1 MAPIV
6 QDCASLASSR
16 RNIGRDKSQRG
27 WIVNRV
33 NELLQV
39 NQALRERLSR
49 LCEASFRINESLDF
63 NVVLQEVIDNAR
75 YLTNARYGVI
85 STMDDGGGLDA
96 VLTSGTTEEEHRQI
110 IEHPDGRSIF
120 EHFSKIPGPLR
131 VDSYFEYA
139 TSAGLDGW
147 LPMKV
152 WSGLAAPIRN
162 QGNSVGTVYLGHD
175 REGKEFTKED
185 EETLVMFASHAAMVI
200 ANARRYRVEQRART
214 DLETLISTSPV
225 GVAVFDA
232 RTGATV
238 STNREWMRIID
249 TLLAP
254 EEPSENLRETLTI
267 RRADG
272 RELRLADVSMEQL
285 LRAGEKVRAEEMVL
299 SVPDGRSVT
308 LLMNGSP
315 ILSEGGEVESLIVTM
330 QDMTPLKEGERLRA
344 EFLAMVSHELR
355 TPLATVRGSVSALL
369 DEFSDMHPAEMRQFH
384 RIILEQTD
392 RMRALIADLLD
403 VARIETGTLPVSP
416 QPTDLAI
423 LLGEAGNA
431 FRIGGHR
438 HNLRI
443 DIPQDLP
450 WVMGDKS
457 RIVQVLGNL
466 LANAARHS
474 PESSTISVS
483 ATPGDLQVSVSV
495 SDEGG
500 GITAESLPHLFRKFS
515 RIETEEQGGDTGLG
529 LAVCKGIV
537 EAHGGRI
544 WAESDG
550 PGLGARFTFTLP
562 TVEEAGFVSPEPSR
576 QLSTPSARRPARE
589 QLRILA
595 VDDDDQALRYIRD
608 ALVKS
613 GYAVIATVDPE
624 DVPRLVEEEKPHLV
638 LLDLMLPGVDGID
651 LMKEIVSAGDV
662 PVIFVSAYGQDQ
674 LVAKAFE
681 MGADDYVVK
690 PFSPTELVARIRAA
704 LRRRTT
710 SEPSIPYVVGDLTI
724 DYAERLVTLGGSP
737 VDLTAIQYRLLVEL
751 SVNAGRVLTYEHLL
765 RRVWGSDGDADVRPM
780 RTAISAIRGKLG
792 DDARNPTYIFT
803 KLRVGYSMPKADMP

>member
-1 MAPIV
+1 MN
-6 QDCASLASSR
+6 QEND
-16 RNIGRDKSQRG
+16 
-27 WIVNRV
+27 
-33 NELLQV
+33 LLQE

-49 LCEASFRINESLDF
+49 LSEASVHINESLDF

-85 STMDDGGGLDA
+85 ASTNDVGGLGS
-96 VLTSGTTEEEHRQI
+96 VLTSGTTEDEHRQLV
-110 IEHPDGRSIF
+110 ELPGGTRIF
-120 EHFSKIPGPLR
+120 DHFSKIPGPLR
-131 VDSYFEYA
+131 VDNYPAFAESV
-139 TSAGLDGW
+139 GLDGW
-147 LPMKV
+147 LPMTV
-152 WSGLAAPIRN
+152 TAGLAAPIRHH
-162 QGNSVGTVYLGHD
+162 GELVGIIWLGRSED
-175 REGKEFTKED
+175 DKEFSEED
-185 EETLVMFASHAAMVI
+185 EETLAMFAAQAAMVI
-200 ANARRYRVEQRART
+200 SISSRYRDEQRSRI
-214 DLETLISTSPV
+214 DLETLIGTTPV
-225 GVAVFDA
+225 GVGVFDA

-238 STNREWMRIID
+238 STNREWMRILD
-249 TLLAP
+249 MLLAP
-254 EEPSENLRETLTI
+254 EEPPETLQEALII

-272 RELRLADVSMEQL
+272 RELSLSNVSMDEL
-285 LRAGEKVRAEEMVL
+285 MRAGERVRAEEMLL
-299 SVPDGRSVT
+299 SVPSGRNVSV
-308 LLMNGSP
+308 LMNGSP
-315 ILSEGGEVESLIVTM
+315 ILSEDGGVESLIVTM
-330 QDMTPLKEGERLRA
+330 QDMTPLKEVERLRA
-344 EFLAMVSHELR
+344 DFLAMVSHELR

-384 RIILEQTD
+384 SIILEQTD

-403 VARIETGTLPVSP
+403 VARIETGILPVSP
-416 QPTDLAI
+416 QPTDVAVLI
-423 LLGEAGNA
+423 GEAGNA

-438 HNLRI
+438 HNLNI
-443 DIPQDLP
+443 DIPPDLP

-457 RIVQVLGNL
+457 RIIQVLGNL
-466 LANAARHS
+466 LSNAARHS
-474 PESSTISVS
+474 PVSSTIRVS
-483 ATPGDLQVSVSV
+483 AAPGNLQVSVSV
-495 SDEGG
+495 SDEGR
-500 GITAESLPHLFRKFS
+500 GIPAESLPHLFRKFS

-544 WAESDG
+544 WGESDG

-562 TVEEAGFVSPEPSR
+562 TVEGAGFVSPEPSQ
-576 QLSTPSARRPARE
+576 QLSTASARRSARE

-613 GYAVIATVDPE
+613 GYAVIATGDPE
-624 DVPRLVEEEKPHLV
+624 DVLRLVEEESPHVV

-651 LMKEIVSAGDV
+651 LMKEIVSTRDV

-704 LRRRTT
+704 VRRRTT
-710 SEPSIPYVVGDLTI
+710 SEPSAPYMVGDLTI

-751 SVNAGRVLTYEHLL
+751 SANAGRVLTYEHLL
-765 RRVWGSDGDADVRPM
+765 RRVWGTSGDADVRPM

-792 DDARNPTYIFT
+792 DDAENPTYILT

>member
-1 MAPIV
+1 MN
-6 QDCASLASSR
+6 QEND
-16 RNIGRDKSQRG
+16 
-27 WIVNRV
+27 
-33 NELLQV
+33 LLRE

-49 LCEASFRINESLDF
+49 LSEASVHINESLDF

-85 STMDDGGGLDA
+85 ASTNEVGDLDSI
-96 VLTSGTTEEEHRQI
+96 LTSGTTEDEHRQLV
-110 IEHPDGRSIF
+110 ELPGGTRIF
-120 EHFSKIPGPLR
+120 DHFSKIPGSLR
-131 VDSYFEYA
+131 VDNYA
-139 TSAGLDGW
+139 EFAESVGLDGW
-147 LPMKV
+147 LPMTV
-152 WSGLAAPIRN
+152 ISGLAAPIRHH
-162 QGNSVGTVYLGHD
+162 GELVGIIWLG
-175 REGKEFTKED
+175 RSAEENEFSEED
-185 EETLVMFASHAAMVI
+185 EETLTMFAAQAAMVI
-200 ANARRYRVEQRART
+200 SISSRYRDEQRSRI
-214 DLETLISTSPV
+214 DLETLIGTTPV
-225 GVAVFDA
+225 GVGVFDA

-249 TLLAP
+249 MLLAP
-254 EEPSENLRETLTI
+254 EEPPETLQETLII

-272 RELRLADVSMEQL
+272 RELSLSNVSMDEL
-285 LRAGEKVRAEEMVL
+285 MRAGERVRAEEMVL
-299 SVPDGRSVT
+299 SGPSGRNVT
-308 LLMNGSP
+308 VLMNGSP
-315 ILSEGGEVESLIVTM
+315 ILSEDGGVESLIVTM
-330 QDMTPLKEGERLRA
+330 QDMTPLKEVERLRA

-384 RIILEQTD
+384 SIILEQTD

-403 VARIETGTLPVSP
+403 VARIETGILPVSL
-416 QPTDLAI
+416 QPTDVAVLI
-423 LLGEAGNA
+423 GEAGNA
-431 FRIGGHR
+431 FRIGGYR
-438 HNLRI
+438 HNLNI
-443 DIPQDLP
+443 DVPPDLP

-457 RIVQVLGNL
+457 RIIQVLGNL
-466 LANAARHS
+466 LSNAARHS
-474 PESSTISVS
+474 PVSSTIRVS
-483 ATPGDLQVSVSV
+483 AAPGNLQVSVSV
-495 SDEGG
+495 SDEGR
-500 GITAESLPHLFRKFS
+500 GIPAESLPHLFRKFS

-544 WAESDG
+544 WGESDG

-562 TVEEAGFVSPEPSR
+562 TVEGAGFVSPEPSQ
-576 QLSTPSARRPARE
+576 QLSTPSARRSARE

-613 GYAVIATVDPE
+613 GYAVIATGDPE
-624 DVPRLVEEEKPHLV
+624 DVLRLVEEESPHVV

-651 LMKEIVSAGDV
+651 LMKEIASTRDV

-704 LRRRTT
+704 VRRRTT
-710 SEPSIPYVVGDLTI
+710 SEPSAPYVVGDLTI
-724 DYAERLVTLGGSP
+724 DYTERLVTLGGNP

-751 SVNAGRVLTYEHLL
+751 SANAGRVLTYEHLL
-765 RRVWGSDGDADVRPM
+765 RRVWGSSGDADVRPM

-792 DDARNPTYIFT
+792 DDADDPTYILT

>member
-1 MAPIV
+1 M
-6 QDCASLASSR
+6 DREDDLLR
-16 RNIGRDKSQRG
+16 E
-27 WIVNRV
+27 NR
-33 NELLQV
+33 
-39 NQALRERLSR
+39 ALRERLSR
-49 LCEASFRINESLDF
+49 LSEASVHINESLDF

-85 STMDDGGGLDA
+85 ASMNEVGGLDS
-96 VLTSGTTEEEHRQI
+96 VLTTGTTEDEDRQLV
-110 IEHPDGRSIF
+110 EMPGGTRIF
-120 EHFSKIPGPLR
+120 DHFIKIPGPLV
-131 VDSYFEYA
+131 VDNYFEYA
-139 TSAGLDGW
+139 ESVGLDGR
-147 LPMKV
+147 LPMTV
-152 WSGLAAPIRN
+152 FAGMAAPIRHR
-162 QGNSVGTVYLGHD
+162 GEPVGIIWLGHG
-175 REGKEFTKED
+175 REGKEFSEED
-185 EETLVMFASHAAMVI
+185 VETLVMFASQAAMVI
-200 ANARRYRVEQRART
+200 SNARRYRDEIRSRA
-214 DLETLISTSPV
+214 DLETLISTTPV
-225 GVAVFDA
+225 GVGVFDA
-232 RTGATV
+232 RTGAPV

-249 TLLAP
+249 ALLAP
-254 EEPSENLRETLTI
+254 DEPPESLRENLTI

-272 RELRLADVSMEQL
+272 REICLADVAMDQL
-285 LRAGEKVRAEEMVL
+285 LTAGEAVRAEEMVF
-299 SVPDGRSVT
+299 SVPSGRSVT
-308 LLMNGSP
+308 VMLNGNP
-315 ILSEGGEVESLIVTM
+315 IRSKDGEVESLIVTM
-330 QDMTPLKEGERLRA
+330 QDMTPLKEVERLRA

-416 QPTDLAI
+416 QPTDLSVLI
-423 LLGEAGNA
+423 GEAGNA
-431 FRIGGHR
+431 FRIGGNR
-438 HNLRI
+438 HSLSI
-443 DIPQDLP
+443 DIPPDLP

-457 RIVQVLGNL
+457 RIIQVLGNL

-474 PESSTISVS
+474 PDSSTIAVS

-495 SDEGG
+495 SDEGR
-500 GITAESLPHLFRKFS
+500 GIPAESLPHLFRKFS
-515 RIETEEQGGDTGLG
+515 KIETEGQAGDTGLG

-562 TVEEAGFVSPEPSR
+562 TVEEAGFVSPAPSH
-576 QLSTPSARRPARE
+576 QLSTPSARRSTAE

-613 GYAVIATVDPE
+613 GYTVFATGDPGE
-624 DVPRLVEEEKPHLV
+624 VLRLVEEEKPHVV

-651 LMKEIVSAGDV
+651 LMREIVSAADV

-674 LVAKAFE
+674 LIAKAFE

-710 SEPSIPYVVGDLTI
+710 SEPSVPYVVGDLTI
-724 DYAERLVTLGGSP
+724 DYVERLVTLGGRP
-737 VDLTAIQYRLLVEL
+737 IDLTAIQYRLLAEL
-751 SVNAGRVLTYEHLL
+751 SANAGRVLTYEHLL
-765 RRVWGSDGDADVRPM
+765 NRVWGADGDADVRPM
-780 RTAISAIRGKLG
+780 RTAISAIRRKLG
-792 DDARNPTYIFT
+792 DDADNPTYIFT